1 MMFCGRASVADCDE
15 EVGESYQS
23 LPKKS
28 TKRRKNPFSSR
39 GLDKFS
45 SVSNELH
52 SKAQKVLSQLGAAQT
67 DNILI
72 RFAYSS
78 SNGWTPV
85 VVRLKK
91 AAPEGGSAMAKPR
104 EDRQKRSLRA
114 SAMKP
119 AKPAQKAAGSVL
131 KADTNNGGG
140 RHGEGSEG
148 KEKTGAGL
156 RQRLAARF
164 GLRQV
169 DCWPLALVVLLVC
182 LLVFGRLAAVVCTT
196 IWLYF
201 LASFFAADSKQHATN
216 GRKRNMG
223 CSTC

>member
-1 MMFCGRASVADCDE
+1 MKRWGRATSRSPRNQPRGARTP
-15 EVGESYQS
+15 S
-23 LPKKS
+23 LP
-28 TKRRKNPFSSR
+28 
-39 GLDKFS
+39 
-45 SVSNELH
+45 E
-52 SKAQKVLSQLGAAQT
+52 
-67 DNILI
+67 
-72 RFAYSS
+72 
-78 SNGWTPV
+78 GWTSFPASPMSSIPRRR
-85 VVRLKK
+85 RLKK